1 MNDVTPGQVKHGTK
15 YGEGTG
21 VQRAPGTVP
30 GVRAANAGADPA
42 LAQMGKLAQEA

>member
-15 YGEGTG
+15 CGEGTG

-30 GVRAANAGADPA
+30 GVRATNAGADTA
-42 LAQMGKLAQEA
+42 LARMGKLAQDA